1 MLQSKRDEIMKL
13 KYWTLLLLS
22 SLIFMGCS
30 QSNKKMNDTTLSHLP
45 IVKIS
50 EKRSEALLHTV
61 VQLSIYHEN
70 QEKILDEAISYI
82 KEMEQLLS
90 TNEKDS
96 DVYRINHA
104 KGEPTKVD
112 DRTFDLMKQ
121 ALEMSK
127 ESDGKFDISV
137 GAVSNLWQIGSENAR
152 VPSDDEIKK
161 ALPMI
166 NYHDIILNDSDKTV
180 QIKENMILEL
190 GGISK
195 GFIADR
201 VKEFLASKGV
211 TTAIINLGGNVVV
224 MGTSPNN
231 VEGWK
236 VGIQDPEKVRGV
248 TVGFV
253 YQEDSSIV
261 TSGIYERYLEEDGK
275 RYHHILDP
283 KTGYPIDNHISGV
296 TVFTK
301 TSTQGDGLSTSL
313 FLLGIDKGLELV
325 NQTEGVEAIFI
336 DKGHG
341 IHLSDGL
348 KDSFELTHG
357 DYHIAE

>member
-1 MLQSKRDEIMKL
+1 MKL
-13 KYWTLLLLS
+13 KYWMLLLLS
-22 SLIFMGCS
+22 SLILVGCA
-30 QSNKKMNDTTLSHLP
+30 QSNQKSSDDSTSHLP
-45 IVKIS
+45 VVKTP
-50 EKRSEALLHTV
+50 EERKEPLLHTV

-70 QEKILDEAISYI
+70 QEEVLDEAINYI
-82 KEMEQLLS
+82 KEMEKLLS
-90 TNEKDS
+90 TNEEGS

-112 DRTFDLMKQ
+112 DRTFELIKQ

-127 ESDGKFDISV
+127 ESDGKFDISI
-137 GAVSNLWQIGSENAR
+137 GAVTNLWQIGSENAR
-152 VPSDDEIKK
+152 VPSDDEIKQ

-166 NYHDIILNDSDKTV
+166 NYHDIILNDTDKTV
-180 QIKENMILEL
+180 QIKEGMTLEL

-201 VKEFLASKGV
+201 VKEFLTSKGV

-231 VEGWK
+231 AEGWK
-236 VGIQDPEKVRGV
+236 VGIQDPDQVRGV
-248 TVGFV
+248 TVGSV

-275 RYHHILDP
+275 RYHHIIDP
-283 KTGYPIDNHISGV
+283 KTGYPIDNQISGV

-325 NQTEGVEAIFI
+325 NQTEGVEAVFI
-336 DKGHG
+336 DKDHG
-341 IHLSDGL
+341 IHLSNGL

>member
-1 MLQSKRDEIMKL
+1 MKL
-13 KYWTLLLLS
+13 KYFLLILVLPILL
-22 SLIFMGCS
+22 IGCA
-30 QSNKKMNDTTLSHLP
+30 KTTSKDETTATNLP
-45 IVKIS
+45 IVKTPT
-50 EKRSEALLHTV
+50 ERNEPLLHTV
-61 VQLSIYHEN
+61 VQISIYHDN
-70 QEKILDEAISYI
+70 QKKVLDEAIDYI
-82 KEMEQLLS
+82 KEMERLLS
-90 TNEKDS
+90 TNEEGS

-112 DRTFDLMKQ
+112 DRTFELIKQ

-127 ESDGKFDISV
+127 ESEGKFDVSI
-137 GAVSNLWQIGSENAR
+137 GAVTNLWQIGSENAR
-152 VPSDDEIKK
+152 VPSDEEIKQ

-166 NYHDIILNDSDKTV
+166 NYHDIVLNDSDKTV
-180 QIKENMILEL
+180 QIKEGMTLEL

-195 GFIADR
+195 GYIADR

-231 VEGWK
+231 AKGWK
-236 VGIQDPEKVRGV
+236 VGIQDPDKARGV
-248 TVGFV
+248 TVGSV

-261 TSGIYERYLEEDGK
+261 TSGIYERYLEENGK

-283 KTGYPIDNHISGV
+283 KTGYPIENQISGV

-325 NQTEGVEAIFI
+325 NQTDGVEAVFI
-336 DKGHG
+336 DKDHG

-348 KDSFELTHG
+348 RESFELTHG
-357 DYHIAE
+357 DYYIAK